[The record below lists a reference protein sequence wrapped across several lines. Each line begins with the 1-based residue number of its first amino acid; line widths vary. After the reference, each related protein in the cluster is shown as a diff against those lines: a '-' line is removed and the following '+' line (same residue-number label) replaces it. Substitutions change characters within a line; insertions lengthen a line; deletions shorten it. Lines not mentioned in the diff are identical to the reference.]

1 MQPKEGNVIPVKTF
15 ESASIPDG
23 NEIVTLRRRSDGTIL
38 ASVSSKLDANTLSMS
53 AIDELCDMVRCV
65 LEAYSKRAVRLQ

>member
-1 MQPKEGNVIPVKTF
+1 MQPKERSATPVKTF
-15 ESASIPDG
+15 ESVNLPDG
-23 NEIVTLRRRSDGTIL
+23 NEIVTLRQRNDGTIL
-38 ASVSSKLDANTLSMS
+38 ASVSSKLDANTLSMN

>member
-1 MQPKEGNVIPVKTF
+1 MQPKERSATPVKTF
-15 ESASIPDG
+15 ESVNLPDG
-23 NEIVTLRRRSDGTIL
+23 NEIVTLRQRNDGTIL
-38 ASVSSKLDANTLSMS
+38 ASVSSKLDPNTLSMN